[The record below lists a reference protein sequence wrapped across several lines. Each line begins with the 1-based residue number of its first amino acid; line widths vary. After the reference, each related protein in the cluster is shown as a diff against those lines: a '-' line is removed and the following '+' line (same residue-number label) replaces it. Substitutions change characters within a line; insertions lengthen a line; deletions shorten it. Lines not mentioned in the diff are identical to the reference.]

1 MADQPHRLH
10 HSLRRDYLLWALVSG
25 LLVLTAIAPGKL
37 ATYPQLV
44 DWPTIRTLLGLL
56 ILTRGIEASGWLSRL
71 AVRVAQHLHTERA
84 LALFLMVLS
93 VALAMFL
100 TNDVAL
106 FVVVPLTL
114 SLGAIVN
121 LPLRRLVIF
130 EAIAVNCGALLTP
143 VGNPQNIF
151 LWQHSGVTFLT
162 FIWQMLPLFL
172 CCLALLGVFIG
183 MAFKPRPIETAAVRD
198 APVFDRRLL
207 LVSLILYLPFLVM
220 TDLHQGVL
228 ALGLVAIVMLIAAPR
243 ILWQIDWPLMGV
255 FVLMFIDLRL
265 LTEQAWLTQAITAL
279 DLHRPLRLF
288 ATGALLSQGLS
299 NVPASILLSGY
310 STDWRVI
317 AWGVNVGGFGLLIG
331 SLANLIALR
340 IGRQRGS
347 LLAFHAWSIPFFLAV
362 GGAAWLWLWLT

>member
-10 HSLRRDYLLWALVSG
+10 YSLRHDYLLWVLISG

-37 ATYPQLV
+37 TSYPQLV
-44 DWPTIRTLLGLL
+44 DWPTIQTLLGLL
-56 ILTRGIEASGWLSRL
+56 ILTKGIEASGWLSRL
-71 AVRVAQHLHTERA
+71 AVRVARHLHTERA
-84 LALFLMVLS
+84 LALFLMALS
-93 VALAMFL
+93 VSLAMFL

-130 EAIAVNCGALLTP
+130 EAIAVNCGSLLTP

-151 LWQHSGVTFLT
+151 LWQHSGVTFLN

-172 CCLALLGVFIG
+172 FCLVLLGIFAG
-183 MAFKPRPIETAAVRD
+183 AAFKPRPIGTAAVLD
-198 APVFDRRLL
+198 ASVFNRRLL
-207 LVSLILYLPFLVM
+207 LVSLILYLPFLAM
-220 TDLHQGVL
+220 TDLHRSAL
-228 ALGLVAIVMLIAAPR
+228 ALGLVAIAMLIAAPR
-243 ILWQIDWPLMGV
+243 ILWQIDWPLMIV

-265 LTEQAWLTQAITAL
+265 LTEQEWLAQVIAAL
-279 DLHRPLRLF
+279 NLHQPLRLF
-288 ATGALLSQGLS
+288 ATGAILSQGLS
-299 NVPASILLSGY
+299 NVPASIVLSGY
-310 STDWRVI
+310 STDWRAI

-340 IGRQRGS
+340 IGHQRGG
-347 LLAFHAWSIPFFLAV
+347 LLAFHAWSVPFFLAA